1 MLPSSMLAASSRRR
15 GQGESMN
22 DLAYRAIKARIVA
35 LEMPPAS
42 VVDETA
48 LVDEL
53 GVGLTPVR
61 QALRRLALENLVVI
75 LPRRGTLVADLNA
88 SDLSKIYE
96 MRVELETL
104 AARLAAERATPQ
116 QQRRMQEL
124 SLEATHLTAPID
136 SHTYLEIDHRMHLLL
151 WQSAHNEFLEETL
164 DGLFSHAL
172 RLWNFAVDRAE
183 QLDKVLEQAI
193 EEHVRIFEL
202 IIAHDEAGAAQL
214 MRRHI
219 NRFQHEM
226 LQLF

>member
-1 MLPSSMLAASSRRR
+1 
-15 GQGESMN
+15 MN

-104 AARLAAERATPQ
+104 AARLAAERATQ
-116 QQRRMQEL
+116 FKL
-124 SLEATHLTAPID
+124 
-136 SHTYLEIDHRMHLLL
+136 
-151 WQSAHNEFLEETL
+151 N
-164 DGLFSHAL
+164 
-172 RLWNFAVDRAE
+172 
-183 QLDKVLEQAI
+183 QL
-193 EEHVRIFEL
+193 
-202 IIAHDEAGAAQL
+202 
-214 MRRHI
+214 
-219 NRFQHEM
+219 N
-226 LQLF
+226 